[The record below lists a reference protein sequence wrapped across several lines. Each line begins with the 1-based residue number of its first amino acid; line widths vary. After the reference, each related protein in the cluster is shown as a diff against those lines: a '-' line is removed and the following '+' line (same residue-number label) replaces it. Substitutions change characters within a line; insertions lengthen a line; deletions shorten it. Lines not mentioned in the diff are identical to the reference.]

1 MKRQSDEK
9 TENAFTRTLVY
20 RLYPSKADQVRFQCY
35 CDYRRY
41 VWNEY
46 KDEND
51 HAYQRYR
58 YERTYYAKVGIKV
71 KAKEFCSKYPTFAR
85 TKKQVN
91 HDKKAW
97 EYKYPSK
104 IALMAVTDYDNAM
117 SNFINK
123 AMPDWG
129 KPKFRSKR
137 SPRQGFKLPAESL
150 KLNGRTITVAK
161 GRKYKKHGN
170 LVLKSRQS
178 FLDYPIGTASF
189 YTEKGR
195 YYVAVP
201 YLIPKEELKSD
212 DKLKGKAG
220 IDLNVD
226 HYNIYDGKHKLIDLN
241 MRQLKFYYDRIKH
254 YQRLLARKREFD
266 KKNTGSR
273 NYLETRAKLQRD
285 YRRVADIQND
295 FLQKLVLGLCQK
307 YGQIVIEDLDVKHM
321 KMGVASKGLHRSM
334 FGTFRSI
341 LTYKSEQYG
350 NDLVVANRLYPSTQ
364 ICSKCQYRKTGDE
377 KITLWGNKKHHTKH
391 NEYVCYNCG
400 NNIDRDENASIN
412 LYQYLDSKWYK
423 EKSRAEKQMA

>member
-20 RLYPSKADQVRFQCY
+20 RLYPSKADQVRFQRY

-104 IALMAVTDYDNAM
+104 IALMAMTDYDNAM

-161 GRKYKKHGN
+161 GRK
-170 LVLKSRQS
+170 
-178 FLDYPIGTASF
+178 
-189 YTEKGR
+189 
-195 YYVAVP
+195 
-201 YLIPKEELKSD
+201 
-212 DKLKGKAG
+212 DK
-220 IDLNVD
+220 D
-226 HYNIYDGKHKLIDLN
+226 
-241 MRQLKFYYDRIKH
+241 
-254 YQRLLARKREFD
+254 
-266 KKNTGSR
+266 
-273 NYLETRAKLQRD
+273 
-285 YRRVADIQND
+285 
-295 FLQKLVLGLCQK
+295 
-307 YGQIVIEDLDVKHM
+307 
-321 KMGVASKGLHRSM
+321 
-334 FGTFRSI
+334 
-341 LTYKSEQYG
+341 
-350 NDLVVANRLYPSTQ
+350 RLYA
-364 ICSKCQYRKTGDE
+364 GDC
-377 KITLWGNKKHHTKH
+377 LP
-391 NEYVCYNCG
+391 
-400 NNIDRDENASIN
+400 AP
-412 LYQYLDSKWYK
+412 
-423 EKSRAEKQMA
+423 